1 MQPTRY
7 SYSNSFKAQVIQ
19 ECAQSSEM
27 ELDTDQLPALVDD
40 LAGRIRCYETSI
52 HWTPLAKVFA
62 GGDCLQWAT
71 RWQRASR
78 R

>member
-7 SYSNSFKAQVIQ
+7 SDSNSFKAQVIQ

-40 LAGRIRCYETSI
+40 LAGRIPCKIGLDGTAVL
-52 HWTPLAKVFA
+52 TPINLI
-62 GGDCLQWAT
+62 
-71 RWQRASR
+71 
-78 R
+78 

>member
-7 SYSNSFKAQVIQ
+7 SDSNSFKAQVIQ

-40 LAGRIRCYETSI
+40 LAGRIPLSSSPTRYNFNLGRRLNSRKRAAN
-52 HWTPLAKVFA
+52 TPTE
-62 GGDCLQWAT
+62 LQH
-71 RWQRASR
+71 
-78 R
+78 